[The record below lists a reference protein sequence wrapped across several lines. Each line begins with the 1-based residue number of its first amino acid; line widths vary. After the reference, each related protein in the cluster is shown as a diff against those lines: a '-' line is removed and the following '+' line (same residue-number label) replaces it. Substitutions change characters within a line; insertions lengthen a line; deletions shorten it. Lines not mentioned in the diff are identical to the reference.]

1 MPKEFLVHWT
11 NFIIKFCIV
20 FVKFVSAVR
29 HDRQNLDRFCF
40 RTDTRFVFCIRKLIK
55 TDFFF
60 TKTTKHNDQV
70 HLVWMQNLVQILLNP
85 IQLVLDI
92 ILKHPFDN
100 TIIYIIVYQCLTYSL
115 QSVERNS
122 LSQGKKPNYDL
133 IYKCNI

>member
-20 FVKFVSAVR
+20 FMKFVSAVR

-40 RTDTRFVFCIRKLIK
+40 RTDTRFVFWIRKLIR
-55 TDFFF
+55 TYFFF

-70 HLVWMQNLVQILLNP
+70 HLVWMQNLVQILLDP

-100 TIIYIIVYQCLTYSL
+100 TIIYINVLHTGCL

-122 LSQGKKPNYDL
+122 LSQSKKPNYDL